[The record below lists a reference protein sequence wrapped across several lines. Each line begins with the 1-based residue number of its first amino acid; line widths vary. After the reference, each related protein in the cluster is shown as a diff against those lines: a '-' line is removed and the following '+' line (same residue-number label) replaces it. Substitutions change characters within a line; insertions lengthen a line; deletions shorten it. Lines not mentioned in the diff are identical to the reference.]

1 MKAFKIVLNHLQV
14 DYWDQLEVV
23 VVILIVGAK
32 NKTSAKEIVSKK
44 YKIVNN
50 LAKSETGSF
59 QIMSSNIINECT
71 AKSEFI
77 EEVYS
82 CGDPVLNKLPN
93 RSY

>member
-1 MKAFKIVLNHLQV
+1 MKTFKIVLNHLQV
-14 DYWDQLEVV
+14 DYWDQLKTV

-32 NKTSAKEIVSKK
+32 NKTAAKEIVSKK

-50 LAKSETGSF
+50 LSKSETGSF
-59 QIMSSNIINECT
+59 QIVSSNIINECT

-82 CGDPVLNKLPN
+82 TGDPVLNKLPN